1 MSSVIDSSRKS
12 AILVAPA
19 QIVVRAAGML
29 TTILIARNLSIAD
42 YGIYNLFIGSILI
55 FNFFTNFGLAGSLQR
70 FLAEYSRLN
79 KIALLFRTF
88 FFSISFRT
96 ISAFLVFT
104 SAVLFFDYFS
114 RVIKISEYHLEFTIF
129 CIGTFLLFQIDFLQI
144 IFNSLFLHKY
154 TVLVQ
159 LTYQITRLLTV
170 AGLLVIGGQLVYVFT
185 GELIAYTIGCLIIWG
200 LFWLRLFKP
209 HKAECKQKRETIEWK
224 RFLRFS
230 AYNAATIP
238 GGILFSHAMD
248 YIVLAVMS
256 STGQLGI
263 YALGSRASNML
274 LTIMPQNLLQTVVR
288 PVFYHRYYSVNKKNA
303 ELDKM
308 FRSLV
313 VLIAAFLFPAL
324 ALVGV
329 NAAEILTFIFR
340 AKFAESTPVFL
351 SLLTFSIFTILELP
365 SDLVLQAIEK
375 VQARLYAQVFA
386 VYNLFAAILLMPKFG
401 VLGVAFATGSAL
413 MGKSLF
419 CFFMARYY
427 TGISFCWQPLLRIAG
442 NAAAAAAT
450 TYLIGQFSHSPAWM
464 LLSLVAGGI
473 VYLGLFSI
481 NNGLNQTEKVLINKF
496 LKRRLFK
503 V

>member
-1 MSSVIDSSRKS
+1 MTSVIENSLKS
-12 AILVAPA
+12 AIIVAPA
-19 QIVVRAAGML
+19 QILVRVAGML
-29 TTILIARNLSIAD
+29 TTIIIARNLSISD
-42 YGIYNLFIGSILI
+42 YGIYNLFIGSILV

-70 FLAEYSRLN
+70 FLAEYSKLN

-96 ISAFLVFT
+96 ITAFLIFT
-104 SAVLFFDYFS
+104 FAVLFFNYYS
-114 RVIKISEYHLEFTIF
+114 RFVKVSEYHLEFSIF
-129 CIGTFLLFQIDFLQI
+129 CVGTFFLFQVDFLQI
-144 IFNSLFLHKY
+144 FFNSLFLHKY

-159 LTYQITRLLTV
+159 LVCQVTRLLAV
-170 AGLLVIGGQLVYVFT
+170 ACLLIIGKKLLYVFT
-185 GELIAYTIGCLIIWG
+185 GELIAYSTGCLIIWG
-200 LFWLRLFKP
+200 LFWQRLFKP
-209 HKAECKQKRETIEWK
+209 NRAEYQQKETIEWK

-248 YIVLAVMS
+248 YIVLAIMS

-274 LTIMPQNLLQTVVR
+274 IAIMPQNLLQTVVR
-288 PVFYHRYYSVNKKNA
+288 PAFYQHYYSVNEKNA

-313 VLIAAFLFPAL
+313 VLIATFLLPTL

-329 NAAEILTFIFR
+329 KAREILTFIFK

-351 SLLTFSIFTILELP
+351 ILLTFSIFTMLELP

-375 VQARLYAQVFA
+375 VQARLYAQIFA

-419 CFFMARYY
+419 WFFMARYY
-427 TGISFCWQPLLRIAG
+427 TGISFCWQPLLRIAS
-442 NAAAAAAT
+442 NAAAAATT
-450 TYLIGQFSHSPAWM
+450 TYLIGQFSHSAAWM
-464 LLSLVAGGI
+464 ILSLASGGI
-473 VYLGLFSI
+473 IYLGLFAI
-481 NNGLNQTEKVLINKF
+481 NSSFNQTEKLLINRF
-496 LKRRLFK
+496 LKRHLFRI
-503 V
+503 